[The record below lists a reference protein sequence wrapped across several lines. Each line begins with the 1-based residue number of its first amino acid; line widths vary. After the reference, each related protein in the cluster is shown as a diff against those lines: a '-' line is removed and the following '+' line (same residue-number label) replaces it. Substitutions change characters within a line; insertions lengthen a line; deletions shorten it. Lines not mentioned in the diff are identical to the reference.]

1 MIDEEAKRQ
10 TPAKPLRFRSRASQP
25 QISREAAAREGSI
38 LRAAVA
44 ALGMQGAQ
52 AFLNGHNDQ
61 LDGRPL
67 AIAASSVEGYEA
79 VSAAI
84 TAIAPVAPTFAA

>member
-1 MIDEEAKRQ
+1 MSDEEAKRH
-10 TPAKPLRFRSRASQP
+10 TPVKPLRFRSSSSRP

-44 ALGMQGAQ
+44 ALGLQGAQ

-67 AIAASSVEGYEA
+67 AIAASSVEGYVA

-84 TAIAPVAPTFAA
+84 STITPVAPTIAA

>member
-10 TPAKPLRFRSRASQP
+10 TSAKPLRFRPRASQP
-25 QISREAAAREGSI
+25 QISREAAAREGLI

-44 ALGMQGAQ
+44 ALGMHGAQ

-67 AIAASSVEGYEA
+67 AIAASSLEGFDA

-84 TAIAPVAPTFAA
+84 DAITPFTPTIAA